1 MRNRAELGA
10 RNGPREI
17 GFSTIRNRCQLGAN
31 LASVGVEENGD
42 GERTKRRE
50 AEAVPIISIAKVR

>member
-1 MRNRAELGA
+1 MRNRAERGT
-10 RNGPREI
+10 RNGHKEI
-17 GFSTIRNRCQLGAN
+17 GFSTVRNKCQLGR
-31 LASVGVEENGD
+31 VGVEENGD